1 MPKTRNVKK
10 DKTTSRDN
18 SLQSKVLHPYPPVTI
33 QPRRKMI
40 SRTVAAAQF
49 KLTEEAGPYYMQAWR
64 IGERKAF
71 LNRFYSVWFT
81 LWPEIPTDK
90 DDLEAVAHRRQ
101 ITRRRIFIELC
112 FAGVWCHPATLHW
125 KEFCDETVRRH
136 EEEIHG
142 KKQEAKHQEKVNER
156 QIQAQRYLEAQR
168 KKVFRLQEDEDV
180 LKDAQ
185 LLAEFA
191 AGCQQRMIVRSQEPT
206 IKCAAFRH
214 HSGELGP
221 SPLRSMYIPDTT
233 ASGPTSDETDSAAL

>member
-101 ITRRRIFIELC
+101 ITRRFGVILPPYTGKS
-112 FAGVWCHPATLHW
+112 FATRQFV
-125 KEFCDETVRRH
+125 DM
-136 EEEIHG
+136 
-142 KKQEAKHQEKVNER
+142 KKKSMEAKHQEKVNER

-191 AGCQQRMIVRSQEPT
+191 AGCQQRMSLLTPRSKIVRSQEPT